1 MTDPRSIT
9 VQDQAKLSINKV
21 FQLVRSG
28 IKHRLLRSMLTMSV
42 ILLAVAFFMVTLSEN
57 VIINAVS
64 TGVNHEIDVERSSI
78 RLLNHLYTR
87 PNSFAFS
94 RKLSDIHKDDAAL
107 AEIAACTGKPLKHV
121 TDVALHAH
129 WEQEYFTFFKHMSV
143 GNRKMLIGNK
153 KGREIFKHLN
163 DDAIFADFQKN
174 LEPLRALKL
183 PTAENEFQGLIKNHA
198 TYMTNLTG
206 LLKAWKENIEKLS
219 EETAKLRGETPLN
232 NWLCDASDDQLQ
244 QWLNLLKSHN
254 FSTENID
261 LSIVKKD
268 MLRMRARNEVNEAL
282 LTPELKKEWQAT
294 FKVKE
299 PLKLMMNRLGSEEV
313 TPLINKYSKRPYT
326 SEQLK
331 GIADNVAHNQHLSV
345 LESDLR
351 KHTVKKSGSILSGR
365 QTFLLIISFMV
376 CMVGI
381 ANAMLM
387 AITERFREIATM
399 KCLGATDSFILIQF
413 MMEAA
418 MQGVFGGVLGMVI
431 GFILGILKTSVSYGL
446 YPFYYFPLAA
456 LIICALVSLLIGIFL
471 AVLASLY
478 PSWAASRMAPMEA
491 MRIE

>member
-1 MTDPRSIT
+1 
-9 VQDQAKLSINKV
+9 
-21 FQLVRSG
+21 
-28 IKHRLLRSMLTMSV
+28 
-42 ILLAVAFFMVTLSEN
+42 
-57 VIINAVS
+57 
-64 TGVNHEIDVERSSI
+64 
-78 RLLNHLYTR
+78 
-87 PNSFAFS
+87 
-94 RKLSDIHKDDAAL
+94 
-107 AEIAACTGKPLKHV
+107 
-121 TDVALHAH
+121 
-129 WEQEYFTFFKHMSV
+129 
-143 GNRKMLIGNK
+143 
-153 KGREIFKHLN
+153 
-163 DDAIFADFQKN
+163 
-174 LEPLRALKL
+174 
-183 PTAENEFQGLIKNHA
+183 
-198 TYMTNLTG
+198 MTNLTG